1 MKTPREILLDRHRAA
16 ETRLDAIRRT
26 VVSDLNNQATKE
38 QSLDRSF
45 VVAFLRCSKTF
56 WRELILPSRRIWA
69 GLAAVWMAIFA
80 INAAQ
85 RDASPVV
92 NVSAAPVM
100 MSIGEQQRMLNELFA
115 DRSLPSDVDRPK
127 LFSPKPRTE
136 LSMTV
141 AV

>member
-16 ETRLDAIRRT
+16 ETRLDAIRRA
-26 VVSDLNNQATKE
+26 VVSDLNDEATKE

-45 VVAFLRCSKTF
+45 VAAFLRCSKTF